1 MDMNIHQ
8 QPSPSGPDGTIAAP
22 GQTPFPGFWIS
33 IGWIAMYFGFQILF
47 GILAVV
53 IAMFTNPELMGK
65 LMSGAAT
72 TEGDFMAQ
80 IGVPLFVSVLLS
92 GLATLAVLWW
102 HLKKDNR
109 HEKIG
114 LFAPSRLPLL
124 KTILLSVVLMVGIL
138 LLSEAYSRFVVP
150 GKELQAGVNQ
160 LIAGVPKTPLNHL
173 LLFMTIAVIA
183 PVLEEVLFRGY
194 LQTSLL
200 RHMKPWQAILLAS
213 AIFGAVHVQPL
224 AFPILTALGAVF
236 GYLYY
241 KTGSLKVNIILHVLN
256 NGIAY
261 IAMAMGLSTGV

>member
-8 QPSPSGPDGTIAAP
+8 QPSPSGHDGTIATP
-22 GQTPFPGFWIS
+22 GQTAFPTFWIS
-33 IGWIAMYFGFQILF
+33 IGWIGLYFGLQALL
-47 GILAVV
+47 GVLAVL
-53 IAMFTNPELMGK
+53 ITNPGLVAK
-65 LMSGAAT
+65 IMSGIPP
-72 TEGDFMAQ
+72 AQ
-80 IGVPLFVSVLLS
+80 SDINVQMGVPLFVSVLIS
-92 GLATLAVLWW
+92 GFATLALLWW

-109 HEKIG
+109 HENIG
-114 LFAPSRLPLL
+114 LFASSRLPLL
-124 KTILLSVVLMVGIL
+124 KTVLLSVILMVSIL

-150 GKELQAGVNQ
+150 GQELQADMNQ

-183 PVLEEVLFRGY
+183 PLLEELLFRGY
-194 LQTSLL
+194 LQSSLMHL
-200 RHMKPWQAILLAS
+200 MKPWQAILLAS
-213 AIFGAVHVQPL
+213 AVFGAIHFQPL

-261 IAMAMGLSTGV
+261 IAMAMGISTGV